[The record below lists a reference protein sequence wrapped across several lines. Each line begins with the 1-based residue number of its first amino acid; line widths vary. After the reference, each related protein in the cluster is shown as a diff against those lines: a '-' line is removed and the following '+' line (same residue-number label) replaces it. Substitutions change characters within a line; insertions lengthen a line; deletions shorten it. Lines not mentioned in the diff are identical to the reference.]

1 MAWRQSPG
9 ESWKAHHGRTGQP
22 CWPEGEPGPQ
32 SRSSLKPWRLE
43 VNGQDGSRDRLSARE
58 VEDPWS
64 IYSPLG
70 AGPQLANL

>member
-9 ESWKAHHGRTGQP
+9 ESLKARHGRTGQP
-22 CWPEGEPGPQ
+22 LWAGGELGPQ
-32 SRSSLKPWRLE
+32 SGSLKPWRLE
-43 VNGQDGSRDRLSARE
+43 VSGQDGCRDKLSARE
-58 VEDPWS
+58 VEDPRS